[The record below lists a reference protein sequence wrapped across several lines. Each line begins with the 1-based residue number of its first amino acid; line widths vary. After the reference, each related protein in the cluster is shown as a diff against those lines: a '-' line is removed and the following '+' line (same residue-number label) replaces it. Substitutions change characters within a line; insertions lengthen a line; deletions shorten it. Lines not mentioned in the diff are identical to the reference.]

1 MTRSTAVLALGLALL
16 GTAVGV
22 SCALDPGRAD
32 TAEPAPSTRS
42 AQAKLPD
49 WSGQWEI
56 DGITPNATGG
66 FEQSL
71 EDIVGG
77 AIRQWGQPPYTS
89 DMLPRIERAN
99 AFRDR
104 VQQGERKNGPS
115 GLSGSPSCTFGYPF
129 LMLFSPLMFE
139 ALTTPK
145 ETVLIFSSREVRHV
159 YTDGRPHAAKEDLWP
174 TYWGDSIGHWEGQT
188 LVIDTIAVQS
198 PFVPQDLPVIPIFAF
213 GGEGTDDQDV
223 AILSGQAHFIERI
236 RMIGNQLEDRMTII
250 DPVMFSV
257 PWHIRRTYRRVA
269 NLHRMIYEDCTGE
282 DRNLVVNG
290 RYTLAPPPP
299 PTRLPPELA
308 PLLEAVS
315 RPAPR

>member
-1 MTRSTAVLALGLALL
+1 MTRSTAALALGLALL
-16 GTAVGV
+16 GTVAGV
-22 SCALDPGRAD
+22 SCAVDPDKAE
-32 TAEPAPSTRS
+32 TAESSASTRS

-66 FEQSL
+66 LEQSL

-77 AIRQWGQPPYTS
+77 AIRQWGPPPYTA
-89 DMLPRIERAN
+89 DMRPRIERAE
-99 AFRDR
+99 AFFERG
-104 VQQGERKNGPS
+104 QQAVRKSGPS
-115 GLSGSPSCTFGYPF
+115 ALTGSPKCTFGYPF
-129 LMLFSPLMFE
+129 LMLFSPVMFE
-139 ALTTPK
+139 VLATPK

-159 YTDGRPHAAKEDLWP
+159 YTDGRPHPAKEDLWP
-174 TYWGDSIGHWEGQT
+174 TDWGDSIGHWEGRT

-198 PFVPQDLPVIPIFAF
+198 LAVLPVIPIYAL
-213 GGEGTDDQDV
+213 GGEGTDEQVV

-236 RMIGNQLEDRMTII
+236 RMIGDRLEDRMTII
-250 DPVMFSV
+250 DPVMFSA
-257 PWHIRRTYRRVA
+257 PWHIRRAYRRVA

-282 DRNLVVNG
+282 DRNSVVNG

-308 PLLEAVS
+308 PLQAALS